1 MKKLVLIGIAAALGA
16 ALPARAQDHIAIALD
31 ASQTGPRIDRHVFG
45 QFAEDLGRGVYE
57 GIWVGPDSPIPNVRG
72 IRKDVVEALK
82 AIHVPVV
89 RWPGGCFADEYHWR
103 DGIGPSRAPTPNV
116 NWGGVMSSNA
126 FGSHE
131 FMDFVEQIGSEA
143 YISVNMGS
151 GTVKEAADWI
161 AYLTGDPQSGLG
173 RERAANGHPEPYK
186 VAYLGLGNESWGCG
200 GAMTPAEYVQQMK
213 LYARFVRSFNNRQ
226 AMDKVAVGPD
236 GGNIEYTE
244 AVMQAWQKRGWPWDI
259 QGLSMHAYTI
269 GGWPPAWKSTGFG
282 EKDYAVAIKGALDM
296 DSLVTKQS
304 AIMDKYDPDKKVSLV
319 VDEWGAWLAP
329 NPGSNPGFLEQ
340 ENSQRDAVL
349 AALHLNIF
357 ARHADRVRMT
367 NIAQMVNVLQAMILT
382 KGEKIVL
389 TPTYHVFRLYAP
401 FQDATFIPLSF
412 DRAHYASSSGDLP
425 RIDAIAAR
433 AKDGKI
439 LVALTNIDATRPVS
453 IDINMLGV
461 NGSGAVGSLLSAPAV
476 DSINSF
482 DAPQT
487 VTPRAIAIGKKGDKL
502 NLDLPPH
509 SVAVVTLN

>member
-1 MKKLVLIGIAAALGA
+1 MKKASLLLSAGLLLSSL
-16 ALPARAQDHIAIALD
+16 LPAQLSVNAIVDGQNPAAVISRHIYGHF
-31 ASQTGPRIDRHVFG
+31 SEH
-45 QFAEDLGRGVYE
+45 LGRCIYDGF
-57 GIWVGPDSPIPNVRG
+57 WVSDTLQVPKKDR
-72 IRKDVVEALK
+72 IRLDIVEALK
-82 AIHVPVV
+82 KINIPNL

-269 GGWPPAWKSTGFG
+269 GGWPPA
-282 EKDYAVAIKGALDM
+282 
-296 DSLVTKQS
+296 
-304 AIMDKYDPDKKVSLV
+304 
-319 VDEWGAWLAP
+319 
-329 NPGSNPGFLEQ
+329 
-340 ENSQRDAVL
+340 
-349 AALHLNIF
+349 
-357 ARHADRVRMT
+357 
-367 NIAQMVNVLQAMILT
+367 
-382 KGEKIVL
+382 
-389 TPTYHVFRLYAP
+389 
-401 FQDATFIPLSF
+401 
-412 DRAHYASSSGDLP
+412 
-425 RIDAIAAR
+425 
-433 AKDGKI
+433 
-439 LVALTNIDATRPVS
+439 
-453 IDINMLGV
+453 
-461 NGSGAVGSLLSAPAV
+461 
-476 DSINSF
+476 
-482 DAPQT
+482 
-487 VTPRAIAIGKKGDKL
+487 
-502 NLDLPPH
+502 
-509 SVAVVTLN
+509 